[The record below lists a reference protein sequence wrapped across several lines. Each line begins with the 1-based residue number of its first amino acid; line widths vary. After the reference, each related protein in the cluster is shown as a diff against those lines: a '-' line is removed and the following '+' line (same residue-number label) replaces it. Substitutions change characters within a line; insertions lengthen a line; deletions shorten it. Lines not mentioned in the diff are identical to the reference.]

1 MGDPGKP
8 GFLLDIS
15 KFTWDICKLK
25 IITQTKKHATKNM
38 KNELQN
44 VDRIYIKEIGPLI
57 NRKSPD
63 TIKRWCKESNVHV
76 HKDCSGEF
84 VYRNDF
90 ELAYDMP
97 LILRLKK
104 IHGENWRKVYDA
116 YLKNELPNLL
126 AFKEDLNKYKSGY
139 KPKGNIGKK
148 LV

>member
-1 MGDPGKP
+1 
-8 GFLLDIS
+8 
-15 KFTWDICKLK
+15 
-25 IITQTKKHATKNM
+25 M

-126 AFKEDLNKYKSGY
+126 AFKEDVNKYKSGY